1 MLSGANAMSND
12 PLYEIIRNTLI
23 EELGISDDEASNF
36 ARNIISRIKA
46 KAMDKGV
53 IFQPC
58 KPKQK

>member
-1 MLSGANAMSND
+1 MSND